1 MWYPPPPKP
10 IGEVHVVAKPV
21 GVLTTISVKTPKPI
35 GEVDT
40 AAKPVGVLTAIPV
53 NSSHVTSLNGSMVE
67 ALWYIFDLISMAP

>member
-1 MWYPPPPKP
+1 M
-10 IGEVHVVAKPV
+10 HVAAKPV

-40 AAKPVGVLTAIPV
+40 AAKPVGVLTVIPV
-53 NSSHVTSLNGSMVE
+53 SSSHVTSPNGSHVTSLNGSVLE